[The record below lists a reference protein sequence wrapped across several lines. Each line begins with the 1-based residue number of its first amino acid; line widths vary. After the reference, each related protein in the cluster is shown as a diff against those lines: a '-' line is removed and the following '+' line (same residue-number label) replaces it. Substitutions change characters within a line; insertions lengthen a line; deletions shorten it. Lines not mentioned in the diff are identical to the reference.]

1 VRRFVNILSKAVLSL
16 QGVFVADPTPKKE
29 KDDELMTFDDDGDG
43 WADDDADW
51 GDLEGSKFET
61 IFRISNPS
69 YFR

>member
-1 VRRFVNILSKAVLSL
+1 
-16 QGVFVADPTPKKE
+16 
-29 KDDELMTFDDDGDG
+29 MTFDDDGDG

-69 YFR
+69 YFQ